1 MKLILI
7 LFDPATMSFNL
18 LTHARDTGSIGPRS
32 LLDLEILSQLNK
44 QQSKRERER
53 ERERKKERERERLTD

>member
-32 LLDLEILSQLNK
+32 VLHLEILSQLNK
-44 QQSKRERER
+44 QQRERER
-53 ERERKKERERERLTD
+53 ERERKKERERD